1 MDKKENVYF
10 GNYYDGLM
18 SGRIELR
25 TLEEL
30 HEQKIKSIQS
40 YIYRLKNP
48 LTLENYRFFSEVFN
62 ELIQIHQSI
71 IQYYKD
77 KNFKEKDSDL
87 IYKYDLIIALLNI
100 LNTVYKKY
108 LSDEIKS
115 KKFKIS
121 IDVKPILDQL
131 LSVIE
136 QVL

>member
-1 MDKKENVYF
+1 
-10 GNYYDGLM
+10 M

-87 IYKYDLIIALLNI
+87 LYKYDLIIALLNI

-108 LSDEIKS
+108 LSDEIKN
-115 KKFKIS
+115 KKFKVS

>member
-1 MDKKENVYF
+1 MLDLLVKLLGGSN
-10 GNYYDGLM
+10 
-18 SGRIELR
+18 
-25 TLEEL
+25 
-30 HEQKIKSIQS
+30 EQKIKSIQS

-87 IYKYDLIIALLNI
+87 LYKYDLIIALLNI